1 MSRINWSLVGI
12 PDHEGV
18 FNVGGRVGAA
28 SGPSAFRRVFH
39 RFKDADGVR
48 ESLVLDSDA
57 GPIARDVASNHRAAA
72 ALVGQAQR
80 ASSLTVVVGGG
91 HDHGYS
97 HLVGVGD
104 ALGGRLGCINVDA
117 HLDVRKPSPE
127 ITSGSPFYLALESG
141 ALEPGRFVE
150 FGIQR
155 HCNGPELWDYVRRRR
170 VGVVSFEKC
179 RGDRAPGLFRKT
191 LRALASRCDFVAVS
205 LDLDAAAQ
213 AFAPGVSAPQAE
225 GFSASEIVQ
234 LAEIAGATP
243 KVVSLGIFEL
253 NPEHDIDDRTARLAA
268 TAAHHFIACALAR
281 SKRP

>member
-1 MSRINWSLVGI
+1 MGRIKWSLVGI

-28 SGPSAFRRVFH
+28 SGPSAFRRVFR
-39 RFKDADGVR
+39 RFKDADGVQA
-48 ESLVLDSDA
+48 SLVLDSDA
-57 GPIARDVASNHRAAA
+57 GPFSRNVASNHSAAA
-72 ALVGQAQR
+72 KLIAEAQK

-97 HLVGVGD
+97 HLIGVSD
-104 ALGGRLGCINVDA
+104 ALGGRIGCINIDA

-127 ITSGSPFYLALESG
+127 ITSGSPFYLAIESG
-141 ALEPGRFVE
+141 KLDPGRLVE

-155 HCNGPELWDYVRRRR
+155 HCNGPDLWDYVRRRR
-170 VGVVSFEKC
+170 VNVIGLERC
-179 RGDRAPGLFRKT
+179 RGNRGPALFRKA
-191 LRALASRCDFVAVS
+191 LRALASRCNGVAVS
-205 LDLDAAAQ
+205 LDLDAAGQ
-213 AFAPGVSAPQAE
+213 AFAPGVSAPQAD
-225 GFSASEIVQ
+225 GFSASEIIE

-268 TAAHHFIACALAR
+268 TAAYHFIACALAR
-281 SKRP
+281 SKRL